1 MPDVLRREPR
11 RVGVERGPV
20 ALHSTTS
27 RCARRIRGPSPAGLS
42 LGLGHESLGS
52 SADVGA
58 LRGRVTR
65 LARDFPLCEGLEN
78 SADCHHTGRVM
89 VQIKKHQQQEID
101 TMNGILASL

>member
-1 MPDVLRREPR
+1 
-11 RVGVERGPV
+11 
-20 ALHSTTS
+20 
-27 RCARRIRGPSPAGLS
+27 
-42 LGLGHESLGS
+42 
-52 SADVGA
+52 VGA